1 MRAKTKPKHI
11 VKKTHPLNVLVN
23 LELYE
28 VANKA
33 RTRTWV
39 EIIEDALR
47 REIKP

>member
-1 MRAKTKPKHI
+1 MRAKPKRI

-23 LELYE
+23 FELYQF
-28 VANKA
+28 ANKA

-47 REIKP
+47 REVKP